1 MVEIARKGKYQEWI
15 EPDGLL
21 MLEGW
26 ARDGLTDEQI
36 AKNIGVNVRTIYDW
50 KDRYPQFSQA
60 LKKGR
65 GPVDVE
71 VENALLKRAKG
82 YTVTLRKPIKVRV
95 EKRLQG
101 KGTIIEETIQYAEE
115 EMHVPADTT
124 AQIFWLKHRKAKR
137 WGDMP
142 KGETGHDVEDLS
154 PLVEL
159 LR

>member
-1 MVEIARKGKYQEWI
+1 
-15 EPDGLL
+15 

-36 AKNIGVNVRTIYDW
+36 AKNMRVHISTLCDW
-50 KDRYPQFSQA
+50 KNRFSELSEA

-65 GPVDVE
+65 GPVDIE
-71 VENALLKRAKG
+71 VENALFKRATG
-82 YTVTLRKPIKVRV
+82 YTVTLRKPIKIRV

-115 EMHVPADTT
+115 EQHVPADTT
-124 AQIFWLKHRKAKR
+124 AQIFWLKHRKANR
-137 WGDMP
+137 WGDTP
-142 KGETGHDVEDLS
+142 KGAGAGGDVEDLS

-159 LR
+159 LRG